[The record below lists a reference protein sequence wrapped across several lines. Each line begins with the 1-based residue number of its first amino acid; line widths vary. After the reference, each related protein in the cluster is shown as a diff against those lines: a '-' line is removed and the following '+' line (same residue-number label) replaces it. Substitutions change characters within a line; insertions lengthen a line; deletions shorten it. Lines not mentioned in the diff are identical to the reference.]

1 MYSDWSP
8 DSSLRI
14 ERECPGVV
22 VLATSREGMA
32 IEGEQLIALPPLE
45 VGESSEDLQ
54 RLANTDAVYLF
65 VDRARRVK
73 ADFVSPRREHRTLQH
88 PGAEIPT
95 GFTTGCLAASRLGQW
110 ELTLWL
116 GVRAMYPW
124 RWTNSLLQAP
134 RASPDVRAHSP
145 TAVLT

>member
-54 RLANTDAVYLF
+54 RVANTDAVCLF

-73 ADFVSPRREHRTLQH
+73 ADFVSPRREHRTLPH

-95 GFTTGCLAASRLGQW
+95 GFTTGCLVASRLGQW
-110 ELTLWL
+110 ELTLWWAS
-116 GVRAMYPW
+116 GRCTSGDGPI
-124 RWTNSLLQAP
+124 RCCKPP
-134 RASPDVRAHSP
+134 RASPNVRAHSP